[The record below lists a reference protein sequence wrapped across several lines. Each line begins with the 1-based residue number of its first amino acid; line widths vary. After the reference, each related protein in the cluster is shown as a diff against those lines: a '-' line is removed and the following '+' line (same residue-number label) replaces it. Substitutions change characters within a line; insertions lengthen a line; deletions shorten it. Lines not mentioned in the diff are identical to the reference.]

1 MGTFAQWAKK
11 ATYVCLLGV
20 LATFSIVL
28 QGQTSEGQNNGT
40 QSPDTVAP
48 AVNDGFKAVP
58 ILTGYTTY
66 FTKVT
71 GGLYQNSPTFYPVL
85 LVPVGDKWLVESR
98 GDFSLTYT
106 EQANGSF
113 VSTNGYGFNY
123 AQVDYIANRYMTF
136 VAGRFITPFGMYG
149 ERLNPN
155 WIRALQL
162 SPLSNSISVGSSL
175 GGEVRGGFPAGTEK
189 VNLTYAAYFS
199 ANNTNHIVSTTR
211 SSGGRIGF
219 FFPQQ
224 RFEIGAS
231 FQRILQG
238 VQYHVAG
245 MHSEWQ
251 PNRLPLTLRSEL
263 VRSSGTKGSGYW
275 IESVYR
281 LNQISWLR
289 HAELAGRGQQ
299 TFADPKLTPKQAAS
313 LGTLGIDTNQADG
326 GVNYYFGRDVRASAS
341 FGRQF
346 ALNRDTNLWVFGLTY
361 RMIMPLGP
369 TGGVR

>member
-1 MGTFAQWAKK
+1 MGKFVLWAKK
-11 ATYVCLLGV
+11 ATHLGLLG
-20 LATFSIVL
+20 LLSIFPIVM
-28 QGQTSEGQNNGT
+28 QGQTNGQNDGM
-40 QSPDTVAP
+40 QSADTVP
-48 AVNDGFKAVP
+48 PVVNDGFKAVP
-58 ILTGYTTY
+58 ILTGYTSY
-66 FTKVT
+66 FTRVN
-71 GGLYQNSPTFYPVL
+71 GGQFQDSPSVYPL
-85 LVPVGDKWLVESR
+85 LLLPVGDKWLVEGRASY
-98 GDFSLTYT
+98 SLTYT
-106 EQANGSF
+106 EQANGSYL
-113 VSTNGYGFNY
+113 STNSYGLAY
-123 AQVDYIANRYMTF
+123 AQVDYIANRYVTV

-149 ERLNPN
+149 ERLAPS

-162 SPLSNSISVGSSL
+162 NPLNTSIAAGSSL
-175 GGEVRGGFPAGTEK
+175 GGMFRGEFPAGSEK
-189 VNLTYAAYFS
+189 VNFNYAAYFS
-199 ANNTNHIVSTTR
+199 SNNTNHVLSTTR

-219 FFPQQ
+219 FFPEQ

-231 FQRILQG
+231 FQQILQG

-263 VRSSGTKGSGYW
+263 VRSSGTKGTGYW

-299 TFADPKLTPKQAAS
+299 TFADPKLTAKQAAS
-313 LGTLGIDTNQADG
+313 LGTLGIDTNEADG
-326 GVNYYFGRDVRASAS
+326 GLNYYFGRDVRASAS

-346 ALNRDTNLWVFGLTY
+346 ALHRDANLWVFGLTY
-361 RMIMPLGP
+361 RFIMPMGP

>member
-1 MGTFAQWAKK
+1 MRKCKLWAEK
-11 ATYVCLLGV
+11 ARLLCLLGV
-20 LATFSIVL
+20 LLLSPIVV
-28 QGQTSEGQNNGT
+28 QGQDDGPRPS
-40 QSPDTVAP
+40 SDTPPPP
-48 AVNDGFKAVP
+48 ADVGFRAVP
-58 ILTGYTTY
+58 ILTGYTSY
-66 FTKVT
+66 FTRVT
-71 GGLYQNSPTFYPVL
+71 GGQYQDSPGFTPL
-85 LVPVGDKWLVESR
+85 LLLPVGDKWLVE
-98 GDFSLTYT
+98 GKGTYSLSYT
-106 EQANGSF
+106 EQKNGSYL
-113 VSTNGYGFNY
+113 STNSYSLIF
-123 AQVDYIANRYMTF
+123 AQVDYLANRYVTV

-149 ERLNPN
+149 ERLSPS
-155 WIRALQL
+155 WIRALQTN
-162 SPLSNSISVGSSL
+162 PLNSSIQAGSSL
-175 GGEVRGGFPAGTEK
+175 GGMLRGGFPAGTEK
-189 VNLTYAAYFS
+189 VHFNYAAYYS

-211 SSGGRIGF
+211 SSGGRVGF
-219 FFPQQ
+219 FFPEH

-281 LNQISWLR
+281 LDQISRLR
-289 HAELAGRGQQ
+289 HLELAGRGQQ
-299 TFADPKLTPKQAAS
+299 TFADSKLTAAQARS

-346 ALNRDTNLWVFGLTY
+346 ALNRDTNLWVFGLSY
-361 RMIMPLGP
+361 RLIMPLGP
-369 TGGVR
+369 TGGVQ